1 LIRKYSCL
9 ENEDLKNELK
19 NKFNFDDFDFLIKIK
34 NHLKNQKENPKFQF
48 IENQPG
54 NEDEFEKFMRKF
66 SLKR

>member
-19 NKFNFDDFDFLIKIK
+19 IKFNFDDFDFLIKIK

-54 NEDEFEKFMRKF
+54 NED
-66 SLKR
+66 